1 MSERPALYAVDPP
14 QADED
19 TTEAADVAEAKP
31 QKRRSSSVLYTK
43 HDVKRAAQRC
53 NDLLLAITTRVTA
66 AQKEIGIDQAK
77 VDSKAQAYACCRL
90 LVLKGLVTEEEMET
104 ERLMAVGDLYAD
116 ILLQIEQQLLN
127 GGQPER
133 SPQQKRSD
141 LAVVQTPGI
150 IVPKH

>member
-1 MSERPALYAVDPP
+1 MAEPTVTDNIDAA
-14 QADED
+14 
-19 TTEAADVAEAKP
+19 EAEEVEAKP
-31 QKRRSSSVLYTK
+31 KRRSAVLHTK
-43 HDVKRAAQRC
+43 ADVKRAAQRC

-77 VDSKAQAYACCRL
+77 VDLKAQAYACCRL

-116 ILLQIEQQLLN
+116 ILLRVKQQFLN
-127 GGQPER
+127 GPPER

>member
-1 MSERPALYAVDPP
+1 MSERLALYAVDPP
-14 QADED
+14 PADED
-19 TTEAADVAEAKP
+19 ADANNVAEAKP
-31 QKRRSSSVLYTK
+31 KRRSSSVLYTK
-43 HDVKRAAQRC
+43 HDVKRAEQRC

-90 LVLKGLVTEEEMET
+90 LVLKGLVTEEEIET
-104 ERLMAVGDLYAD
+104 ERLMAVGDMYAD
-116 ILLQIEQQLLN
+116 ILLRVEQQFLN
-127 GGQPER
+127 GAPER